1 MKFEERTFGTSCISH
16 TTFRPAATED
26 GQQLVYHRLQQY
38 VHILTIMD
46 LSSQAQEGISLVSAF
61 MFETIVTVGVNLL
74 AIVLF
79 VQDKKLRKKRFF
91 LVMNMALADV
101 MLGTV
106 SIPLFVY
113 LSVGS
118 CIYFLSFSAKSLF
131 GFKIWI

>member
-1 MKFEERTFGTSCISH
+1 MITTWCFDSSVPTETNESISH

-46 LSSQAQEGISLVSAF
+46 FSSQAQEGISLVSAF

-101 MLGTV
+101 MLEAV

-113 LSVGS
+113 LSVGPY
-118 CIYFLSFSAKSLF
+118 IYFLLF
-131 GFKIWI
+131 FK